1 MLNRKWCGLVAVI
14 AVLLLVALGCG
25 QEAAPA
31 SPAASPTA
39 VSREPIRI
47 GVITSLTG
55 RGSVLGVFVKNTL
68 DLMAR
73 RLNDQGGINGRPVEL
88 VYGDDRSEPSQA
100 LIEYRRLRDS
110 GITALVGPVLSSSC
124 VAIVD
129 EVERDRVPMVTTCA
143 THSQVQP
150 VRNYVFMSTF
160 NNPAMAQQLAR
171 FLKES
176 GYSRVGLL
184 AANDEFGQNGLQSFR
199 DAARQQSLQ
208 VTDETFQV
216 TATTFVPQL
225 TAMQNAGV
233 EAVLVWASGT
243 PLVTISKEA
252 KQLGL
257 RAPLVLTAAG
267 ASPLYLQ
274 PAADAA
280 EGVIMASSA
289 GNVLEAVPASNPI
302 RAVVEGLATAYRA
315 AYNEAPSQFTWD
327 ACGAFLILTT
337 AIKEAG
343 TDPQKVRDYIESRP
357 IVGCHGTYRYSSSNH
372 AGLGP
377 EAVWIARVQG
387 GRLVATDFSLRQGQR

>member
-1 MLNRKWCGLVAVI
+1 MLSRKWCGP
-14 AVLLLVALGCG
+14 AVLFVALALLVSGCG
-25 QEAAPA
+25 EEAAPA
-31 SPAASPTA
+31 SPAASPA
-39 VSREPIRI
+39 PVSREPIKI

-110 GITALVGPVLSSSC
+110 GIAALVGPVLSSSC

-129 EVERDRVPMVTTCA
+129 EVERDKIPMVTTCA
-143 THSQVQP
+143 TQSQVQP
-150 VRNYVFMSTF
+150 VRSFVFMSTF

-171 FLKES
+171 FMKES
-176 GYSRVGLL
+176 GYSRIGLL

-233 EAVLVWASGT
+233 DAILVWASGT

-280 EGVIMASSA
+280 EGVIMASSG
-289 GNVLEAVPASNPI
+289 GNVLESVPTSNPI
-302 RAVVEGLATAYRA
+302 RSIVEGLSSAYRST
-315 AYNEAPSQFTWD
+315 YNEAPSQFTWD
-327 ACGAFLILTT
+327 ACGAFLVLTT

-343 TDPQKVRDYIESRP
+343 TEPQKIRDYIESRP
-357 IVGCHGTYRYSSSNH
+357 IVGCHGTYRYSSSDH
-372 AGLGP
+372 AGLGAD
-377 EAVWIARVQG
+377 AVWVVRVQG
-387 GRLVATDFSLRQGQR
+387 GRLVATDFSLRQAQR